1 MYKIHEIRK
10 ASKRS
15 LGKRPVAKIVFIPAI
30 LAIGVITGANLASPA
45 QAQQQQQQQP
55 QHGNFNA
62 KLASTNEVHAAGGN
76 LSTVSHAG
84 NNTSGGAVKGFLNQT
99 GKALANAPGETNE
112 FFSGGSESGGT
123 ENDTIGK

>member
-1 MYKIHEIRK
+1 MYEIHEIIK

-30 LAIGVITGANLASPA
+30 LAIGVITGANLAIPA
-45 QAQQQQQQQP
+45 QAQQQQP

-112 FFSGGSESGGT
+112 FFSGRSESGGN

>member
-1 MYKIHEIRK
+1 MYEIHELRK

-15 LGKRPVAKIVFIPAI
+15 LGKLPVAKIVFIPAI
-30 LAIGVITGANLASPA
+30 LVIGVVTGANLASPA
-45 QAQQQQQQQP
+45 QAQQQQQP

-62 KLASTNEVHAAGGN
+62 KLAGTNEVHAAGGN
-76 LSTVSHAG
+76 LSTVSHTG

-112 FFSGGSESGGT
+112 FFSGRSESGGN